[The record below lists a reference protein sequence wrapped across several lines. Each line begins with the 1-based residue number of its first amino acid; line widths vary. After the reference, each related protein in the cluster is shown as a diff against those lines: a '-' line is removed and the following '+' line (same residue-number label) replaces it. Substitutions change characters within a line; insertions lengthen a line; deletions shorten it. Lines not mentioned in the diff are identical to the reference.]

1 MMNQE
6 VAAPA
11 SQPVTY
17 KKKKLNFFQR
27 LWKNRIFLLM
37 VAPGTIFLIVF
48 FYIPVFANVV
58 AFQNFQYSDQ
68 GFLYSIMHSPWV
80 GFDNFK
86 FFFQSADFWIVLR
99 NTVGYN
105 LTFLLLNFFFAIF
118 FGVVMSQMRKA
129 KLLKA
134 YQTMM
139 LFPYFLSWAIL
150 AYFVYAFLSTD
161 KGIINHMI
169 QSFGGQ
175 PIDFYNAPW
184 VWPFIIIFLG
194 VWKGIGYNSILYF
207 ATAMGIDPA
216 YYDAA
221 MIDGA
226 NKWQQIKNVTL
237 PHILPIAT
245 LMLVLNI
252 GGIFRSD
259 FGLFYLIPRSSGTLI
274 NVTQTFDTYIYRAL
288 TTTNDI
294 GMSTAAG
301 LLQSVV
307 GALLIFITNWI
318 VRRKHPE
325 SALF

>member
-1 MMNQE
+1 MAQNAE
-6 VAAPA
+6 ITTTEALRR
-11 SQPVTY
+11 
-17 KKKKLNFFQR
+17 KRLNPIQS
-27 LWKNRIFLLM
+27 LWKNRVFLLM
-37 VAPGTIFLIVF
+37 VAPGTIFLIIF
-48 FYIPVFANVV
+48 FYIPVFANIV

-68 GFLYSIMHSPWV
+68 GFIYSIFHSPWV
-80 GFDNFK
+80 GFENFK
-86 FFFQSADFWIVLR
+86 FFFKSADFWIVIR

-105 LTFLLLNFFFAIF
+105 MTFLILNFFFAIF
-118 FGVVMSQMRKA
+118 FGVVMSQLRNMR
-129 KLLKA
+129 LLKL
-134 YQTMM
+134 YQTSM

-150 AYFVYAFLSTD
+150 SYFVYAFLSSD
-161 KGIINHMI
+161 KGIINHIITGM
-169 QSFGGQ
+169 GGHA
-175 PIDFYNAPW
+175 IDFYNTPA
-184 VWPFIIIFLG
+184 VWPFILIFLG

-207 ATAMGIDPA
+207 ATAMGIDPS

-237 PHILPIAT
+237 PHILPVAV
-245 LMLVLNI
+245 LMLILNI

-259 FGLFYLIPRSSGTLI
+259 FGLFYLVPRMSGSLI

-288 TTTNDI
+288 TMTNDI

-307 GALLIFITNWI
+307 GATLII
-318 VRRKHPE
+318 VSNAVVRKVQPD

>member
-1 MMNQE
+1 MTQGVTNTDP
-6 VAAPA
+6 VPV
-11 SQPVTY
+11 SQKPD
-17 KKKKLNFFQR
+17 LNFFQR
-27 LWKNRIFLLM
+27 LWANRVFLLM
-37 VAPGTIFLIVF
+37 VLPGSIFLIVF
-48 FYIPVFANVV
+48 FYIPVLANVV
-58 AFQNFQYSDQ
+58 AFQDFQYSDQ
-68 GFLYSIMHSPWV
+68 GFIYSVLHSPFV
-80 GFDNFK
+80 GFQNFK
-86 FFFQSADFWIVLR
+86 FFFKSADFWLVLR

-118 FGVVMSQMRKA
+118 FGVVMSQMRNQR
-129 KLLKA
+129 LLKV
-134 YQTMM
+134 YQTSM

-150 AYFVYAFLSTD
+150 SYFVYAFLSSD
-161 KGIINHMI
+161 KGILNHMI
-169 QSFGGQ
+169 QAMGGT
-175 PIDFYNAPW
+175 PIDFYNSPW

-207 ATAMGIDPA
+207 ATAMGIDPS

-237 PHILPIAT
+237 PHILPVAT
-245 LMLVLNI
+245 LMLILNI

-259 FGLFYLIPRSSGTLI
+259 FGLFYLIPRSSGALI
-274 NVTQTFDTYIYRAL
+274 NVTQTFDTFIYRAL

-301 LLQSVV
+301 LLQSIV
-307 GALLIFITNWI
+307 GALLIFISNWV
-318 VRRKHPE
+318 VRRKQPE

>member
-1 MMNQE
+1 MKQDA
-6 VAAPA
+6 VATVQRPG
-11 SQPVTY
+11 
-17 KKKKLNFFQR
+17 KKKRNFRQR
-27 LWKNRIFLLM
+27 LWDNRIFFLM

-68 GFLYSIMHSPWV
+68 GFLYSLLHSPFV
-80 GFDNFK
+80 GLQNFK

-105 LTFLLLNFFFAIF
+105 MVFLLMNFFFAIF
-118 FGVVMSQMRKA
+118 FGVVMSQLRNA
-129 KLLKA
+129 KLLKL
-134 YQTMM
+134 YQTSM

-161 KGIINHMI
+161 KGIFNQLI
-169 QSFGGQ
+169 QSMGGK
-175 PIDFYNAPW
+175 PIDWYNTPQ

-207 ATAMGIDPA
+207 ATAMGIDPS

-237 PHILPIAT
+237 PHIMPVAL
-245 LMLVLNI
+245 LMLILNI

-307 GALLIFITNWI
+307 GALLIVASNAVI
-318 VRRKHPE
+318 RKLEPE